1 MKCVRSTWKKLTRT
15 HPWGHLGRL
24 SSFCINK
31 WGFSRFKILPLRFT
45 RPMIR
50 LIIRAFKRFAWF
62 KRLNAKVTYELLAKR
77 ISAQDWQ
84 FMNYGYMP
92 NENEP
97 PVFLP
102 DDPKVQKYPMQ
113 MYHYLAAKTQIK
125 GKHVLEVGS
134 GRGGGA
140 RYVAG
145 SFQPASYVGMDIAQ
159 SAVDL
164 ANKIH
169 VLPNLRFIQG
179 SAESIPLADNSID
192 VVLNVE
198 SCHAYGSVDNF
209 LSEVKRVLKPG
220 GYLLL
225 VDFRDLENMNLL
237 RSQLRNSGL
246 DFLEEEDIAPNV
258 VRAME
263 AEDDVK
269 KERIRILFPARWQKL
284 FGEFAGVVGSRIHLN
299 LKSGARLY
307 HRFVLKKPAA

>member
-1 MKCVRSTWKKLTRT
+1 
-15 HPWGHLGRL
+15 
-24 SSFCINK
+24 
-31 WGFSRFKILPLRFT
+31 
-45 RPMIR
+45 MIK

-77 ISAQDWQ
+77 ISAEDWQ

-92 NENEP
+92 DSDEP
-97 PVFLP
+97 PVSLP
-102 DDPKVQKYPMQ
+102 DDRKIQKYPMQ
-113 MYHYLAAKTQIK
+113 MYHYLAARADLK
-125 GKHVLEVGS
+125 GKYVLEVGS

-140 RYVAG
+140 KYIAG
-145 SFQPASYVGMDIAQ
+145 TLQPASYIGMDIAQ

-164 ANKIH
+164 SNKIH
-169 VLPNLRFIQG
+169 LLPNLRFIQG

-198 SCHAYGSVDNF
+198 SCHAYGSVDKF

-225 VDFRDLENMNLL
+225 VDFRDVKNMDLL
-237 RSQLRNSGL
+237 RTQLRNTGMEWI
-246 DFLEEEDIAPNV
+246 EEKNIAPNV

-269 KERIRILFPARWQKL
+269 KERIKTLFPEKWQKL

-307 HRFVLKKPAA
+307 YRFVLRKAR

>member
-1 MKCVRSTWKKLTRT
+1 
-15 HPWGHLGRL
+15 
-24 SSFCINK
+24 
-31 WGFSRFKILPLRFT
+31 
-45 RPMIR
+45 MIK

-77 ISAQDWQ
+77 ISAEDWH
-84 FMNYGYMP
+84 FMNYGYVP
-92 NENEP
+92 NDDEP
-97 PVFLP
+97 PVSLP
-102 DDPKVQKYPMQ
+102 DDGKVQKYPMQ
-113 MYHYLAAKTQIK
+113 MYHYLAAKASIK

-164 ANKIH
+164 SNKIH
-169 VLPNLRFIQG
+169 ILPNLRFIQG

-198 SCHAYGSVDNF
+198 SCHAYGSVDKF

-225 VDFRDLENMNLL
+225 VDFRDVKNMDLL
-237 RSQLRNSGL
+237 RNQLHHSGMDVL
-246 DFLEEEDIAPNV
+246 QEEDIAPNV
-258 VRAME
+258 VQAME
-263 AEDDVK
+263 AEDEAK
-269 KERIRILFPARWQKL
+269 KERIKTLFPPKWQAL

-299 LKSGARLY
+299 LKTKARLY
-307 HRFVLKKPAA
+307 HRFIVQKAQ

>member
-1 MKCVRSTWKKLTRT
+1 
-15 HPWGHLGRL
+15 
-24 SSFCINK
+24 
-31 WGFSRFKILPLRFT
+31 
-45 RPMIR
+45 MIK

-77 ISAQDWQ
+77 IPAEDWQ

-92 NENEP
+92 DADEA
-97 PVFLP
+97 PVSLP

-113 MYHYLAAKTQIK
+113 MYHYLAAKADLR
-125 GKHVLEVGS
+125 GKQVLEVGS

-145 SFQPASYVGMDIAQ
+145 AFKPASYTGMDIAQ

-164 ANKIH
+164 SNRIH
-169 VLPNLRFIQG
+169 RLPNLRFIQG
-179 SAESIPLADNSID
+179 SAEAIPLPDNSID

-198 SCHAYGSVDNF
+198 SCHAYGSVINF

-220 GYLLL
+220 GYLLI
-225 VDFRDLENMNLL
+225 VDFRDQKNMDLL
-237 RSQLRNSGL
+237 RQQLRSCGL
-246 DFLEEEDIAPNV
+246 EFLEEKDIAPNV

-269 KERIRILFPARWQKL
+269 KERIRTLFPAKWQKL
-284 FGEFAGVVGSRIHLN
+284 FGEFAGVVGSRIHMN

-307 HRFVLKKPAA
+307 HRFIMRKPGA

>member
-1 MKCVRSTWKKLTRT
+1 M
-15 HPWGHLGRL
+15 GY
-24 SSFCINK
+24 SFK
-31 WGFSRFKILPLRFT
+31 
-45 RPMIR
+45 RPTFEIYGVMIK
-50 LIIRAFKRFAWF
+50 LIIKAFKRFAWF

-77 ISAQDWQ
+77 ISAEDWH

-92 NENEP
+92 NPDEP
-97 PVFLP
+97 PVNLP

-113 MYHYLAAKTQIK
+113 MYHYLAAKAPIR
-125 GKHVLEVGS
+125 GKQVLEVGS

-145 SFQPASYVGMDIAQ
+145 SFQPASYIGMDIAQ

-164 ANKIH
+164 SNKIH

-198 SCHAYGSVDNF
+198 SCHAYGSVDKF
-209 LSEVKRVLKPG
+209 LREVKRVLKPG

-225 VDFRDLENMNLL
+225 VDFRDVKNMDLL
-237 RSQLRNSGL
+237 RSQLRKTGME
-246 DFLEEEDIAPNV
+246 FLQEEDIAPNV
-258 VRAME
+258 VNAME
-263 AEDDVK
+263 AEDEVK
-269 KERIRILFPARWQKL
+269 KQRIKTLFPPKWQAL

-299 LKSGARLY
+299 LKSKARLY
-307 HRFVLKKPAA
+307 HRFVLRKAAA